1 MLRME
6 VTDNGNKELCEIPRP
21 RLNVISITPNM
32 LAIQEWLPT
41 VRTSGNIS
49 VPVYVKAF

>member
-41 VRTSGNIS
+41 VRELQETSQCL
-49 VPVYVKAF
+49 YM